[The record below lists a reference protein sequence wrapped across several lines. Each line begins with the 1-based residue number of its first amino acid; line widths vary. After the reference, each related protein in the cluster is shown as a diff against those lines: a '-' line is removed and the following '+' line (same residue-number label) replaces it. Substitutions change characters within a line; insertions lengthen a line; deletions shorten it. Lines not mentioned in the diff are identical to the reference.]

1 MFIGDSGGFPT
12 SPVMSDLSDE
22 ASASQQKDSNAPTSA
37 VSSPSSRSS
46 IPSKFTEDVA
56 IMARSLTEYFQSQ
69 RLAYELVSV
78 KS

>member
-12 SPVMSDLSDE
+12 SPVMSDE
-22 ASASQQKDSNAPTSA
+22 AGASQQKDSNAPTSA
-37 VSSPSSRSS
+37 DSSPSSRSS